1 MAQLTYLVLLLF
13 IWVSAWASPPPNA
26 DPRLAPWFQSL
37 INKHTGGSCCSIA
50 DCRNLPVKIVDGHY
64 EVLYNNEWL
73 SVPPDVISERV
84 DNPTGDYVSCVR
96 DFYAEGIPS
105 PQIDCFI
112 LSPRT

>member
-1 MAQLTYLVLLLF
+1 MAWLIVLILLA
-13 IWVSAWASPPPNA
+13 SNAMASPPPNA
-26 DPRLAPWFQSL
+26 DPKLAPWFQSL
-37 INKHTGGSCCSIA
+37 YNKRTGGSCCSIA

-64 EVLYNNEWL
+64 EVFYHNEWID
-73 SVPPDVISERV
+73 VPPDVVSERV

-96 DFYAEGIPS
+96 DFYADGIPM